1 MKKIKFRE
9 FLLLLLG
16 PNPSMIQGCQIA
28 FPDTA
33 FFQDGKVSE
42 IIKTD
47 KDGFLISQKFD
58 ARSGI
63 QDIRTSFT
71 TIVRERRKDTAS

>member
-1 MKKIKFRE
+1 M
-9 FLLLLLG
+9 
-16 PNPSMIQGCQIA
+16 
-28 FPDTA
+28 
-33 FFQDGKVSE
+33 DGKVSE

-58 ARSGI
+58 PRSDT

-71 TIVRERRKDTAS
+71 SIVRERRKDTAAQLIENV

>member
-1 MKKIKFRE
+1 LI
-9 FLLLLLG
+9 LLLLG
-16 PNPSMIQGCQIA
+16 PNPANIQGCHLA
-28 FPDTA
+28 FPDSA
-33 FFQDGKVSE
+33 FFTDGKVSE

-47 KDGFLISQKFD
+47 KDGFLTNQKFD

-71 TIVRERRKDTAS
+71 SIVRERRKDTASELL

>member
-1 MKKIKFRE
+1 
-9 FLLLLLG
+9 LG
-16 PNPSMIQGCQIA
+16 CPVL

-33 FFQDGKVSE
+33 FFEDGKVSE

-47 KDGFLISQKFD
+47 KDGNLAFVKFD

-71 TIVRERRKDTAS
+71 TIVRERRKEQIGDLTITQGQK